1 MSIIDLRRTQVTDVL
16 EHRLHLLVASTQR
29 RRLHLHL
36 RLLVGTNLSQYSFV
50 IKIQAKKLTS
60 PCDTRA
66 HFVLFSLFLPKDVD
80 CTKIHSSSVILVS

>member
-29 RRLHLHL
+29 RHLHL
-36 RLLVGTNLSQYSFV
+36 RLLVETNLSQYSFV

-80 CTKIHSSSVILVS
+80 